1 MAQAV
6 LTKLLGRRVVPGWIA
21 GRVDCNREGHS
32 MSEIP
37 TSNPTPP
44 KSPASGIVE
53 RAKNIIL
60 KPKETWPVI
69 AAEPATTQSIYMPYV
84 LLLAAIGPL
93 AGFIGGQ
100 VFGTTF
106 AGVTFHPPLVAALVT
121 AIVSYGLTLGTVF
134 VLALVIDGLAPNFG
148 GQKDQVQALKVAAY
162 SATAG
167 WVGGVFG
174 LIPALSL
181 IGVLFGLYGHYLLY
195 LGLPV
200 LMKAPE
206 DKALGYTAVVVVVAI
221 VLVLIA
227 GAIIGA
233 LAAPSLISIRG

>member
-1 MAQAV
+1 MN
-6 LTKLLGRRVVPGWIA
+6 
-21 GRVDCNREGHS
+21 D
-32 MSEIP
+32 IP

-44 KSPASGIVE
+44 QSPASGIIE

-60 KPKETWPVI
+60 KPKETWAVI
-69 AAEPATTQSIYMPYV
+69 DTEPATTQSIYMPYV
-84 LLLAAIGPL
+84 LVLAAIGPI
-93 AGFIGGQ
+93 AQFIGGQ

-106 AGVTFHPPLVAALVT
+106 AGITYHPPLVGALVS
-121 AIVSYGLTLGTVF
+121 AIVLYGLALGTVF
-134 VLALVIDGLAPNFG
+134 ALALVIDALAPNFG
-148 GQKDQVQALKVAAY
+148 GQKGQVQALKVAAY

-181 IGVLFGLYGHYLLY
+181 IGVLFGLYGLYLLY

-206 DKALGYTAVVVVVAI
+206 DKAIGYTAVVVIVAI
-221 VLVLIA
+221 VLFLVV